1 MRINKFIAQA
11 TGLSR
16 RAADTA
22 INAGRILVNGHMPEA
37 GQQITEKDS
46 VTLDGKLLTM
56 DDRQVTILLNKPVGF
71 VCSRDGQG
79 SRTIYEL
86 LPPDL
91 QQLKPAGRL
100 DKDSSGLLLM
110 TTDGQLAYRLTHPKF
125 QKLKKYKIA
134 VNKDLTEE
142 DYKKIATDGVMLED
156 GVSRFSL
163 VPINSQRKEW
173 KVEMQEGRNRQ
184 IRRTLEALGYSVV
197 KLHRTHFGPYT
208 LGTLAPGGFTRT
220 DAALQP

>member
-16 RAADTA
+16 RAADAA
-22 INAGRILVNGHMPEA
+22 IDAGRILVNDRTPEA

-46 VTLDGKLLTM
+46 VTLDGQLLTM
-56 DDRQVTILLNKPVGF
+56 NGRQVTILLNKPVGF

-86 LPPDL
+86 LPPEL

-110 TTDGQLAYRLTHPKF
+110 TTDGQLAYQLTHPKF

-142 DYKKIATDGVMLED
+142 DYKKITTDGVMLED

-163 VPINSQRKEW
+163 APINTQRKEW

-184 IRRTLEALGYSVV
+184 IRRTFEALGYSVV

-208 LGTLAPGGFTRT
+208 LGTLAPGDFTRT
-220 DAALQP
+220 DAVLQP